1 MTLTTLRFEALSEAH
16 LPAILE
22 IEKVVN
28 GSPWSEKSFRNEI
41 AHPHGVFRVALEG
54 GEVVGYGGLW
64 LVIDEAHVT
73 NVAVAPSHQRMGIGR
88 RLMLE
93 LLRTARGAGMSCA
106 TLEVRAGN
114 GPALHL
120 YETLGFENT
129 AMRKG
134 YYPDNKEDAVVMWRH
149 SLEDV

>member
-1 MTLTTLRFEALSEAH
+1 MAATLRLEPLAEHH

-22 IEKVVN
+22 IERVVN

-41 AHPHGVFRVALEG
+41 DHRHGIFLVALEA
-54 GEVVGYGGLW
+54 GEVVGYGGVW

-73 NVAVAPSHQRMGIGR
+73 NIAIAPDRQRRGIGR
-88 RLMLE
+88 RLMTE
-93 LLRTARGAGMSCA
+93 LLEAAYKAGMRCA

-114 GPALHL
+114 DPALRL
-120 YETLGFENT
+120 YESLGFERT
-129 AMRKG
+129 AVRRG

-149 SLEDV
+149 SLDGLR

>member
-1 MTLTTLRFEALSEAH
+1 MAVTLRFEPLQEGH

-22 IEKVVN
+22 IERQVN

-41 AHPHGVFRVALEG
+41 DHRHGIFRVALEN

-73 NVAVAPSHQRMGIGR
+73 NVAIAPTHQRRGIGR
-88 RLMLE
+88 RLMIQLLE
-93 LLRTARGAGMSCA
+93 GAKTAGMTCA

-114 GPALHL
+114 APALSL
-120 YETLGFENT
+120 YEKLGFERS
-129 AMRKG
+129 AVRRG

-149 SLEDV
+149 NLDAL

>member
-1 MTLTTLRFEALSEAH
+1 MAVTLRFEPLREEH

-22 IEKVVN
+22 IERLVN

-41 AHPHGVFRVALEG
+41 DHPHGIFRVAIEG

-73 NVAVAPSHQRMGIGR
+73 NVAVAPTHQRRGIGR
-88 RLMLE
+88 KLMVQLLE
-93 LLRTARGAGMSCA
+93 AAQTAGMLCA

-114 GPALHL
+114 APALHL
-120 YETLGFENT
+120 YESLGFERT
-129 AMRKG
+129 AVRRG

-149 SLEDV
+149 TLEGL